1 MTSVRVV
8 IAIKSRITSEAIAG
22 VLKYKSLARESILC
36 DSWAQVLTAIN
47 NGRVDIAIIEDEL
60 VPNSYLSLGIHLL
73 GSCPVMLIDSKTS
86 LTRLVKHVESLN
98 VAEQPELED
107 TKGLTDYCDS
117 LTARERDIFRLVVD
131 GLSNK
136 HIATK
141 LFITQRTVKFHVSNI
156 LRKLKTE
163 SRTEAVSHYLRSLT
177 TTEEHVAAATNPLP
191 PVIPAA
197 SDNCLE
203 PML

>member
-1 MTSVRVV
+1 MTSARVV

-22 VLKYKSLARESILC
+22 VLKYQSLAGESILC
-36 DSWAQVLTAIN
+36 DSWAQVLRAVN
-47 NGRVDIAIIEDEL
+47 NERVDIAIIEDDL

-86 LTRLVKHVESLN
+86 LARLVRHVESLN
-98 VAEQPELED
+98 ITERRIPESTE
-107 TKGLTDYCDS
+107 GLTDYCDS

-156 LRKLKTE
+156 LRKLKTQ
-163 SRTEAVSHYLRSLT
+163 SRTEAVSQYLRSLT
-177 TTEEHVAAATNPLP
+177 VTDEYVAAATDTPPLTMAP
-191 PVIPAA
+191 S
-197 SDNCLE
+197 SDNCLG